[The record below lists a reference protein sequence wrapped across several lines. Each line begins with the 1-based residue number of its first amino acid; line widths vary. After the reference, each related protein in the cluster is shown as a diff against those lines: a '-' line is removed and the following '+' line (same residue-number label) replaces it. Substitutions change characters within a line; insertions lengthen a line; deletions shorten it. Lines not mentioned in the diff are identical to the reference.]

1 MEGSLRSVAEFPVY
15 LSDTHTAGFCALF
28 LVFQKREKKKRRRK
42 LIDCRKSSE
51 ITQMKND
58 MKINLYPV
66 IA

>member
-1 MEGSLRSVAEFPVY
+1 MEDSLRSVAEFPVY

-28 LVFQKREKKKRRRK
+28 LVFQKKKKKGRK

-58 MKINLYPV
+58 MKINLYAV